1 MYTAVMIGS
10 VATFSLPQFYWGVL
24 TRGVL
29 ALAIWF
35 GFSVFQNGCETLAQV
50 TSAYDLSEIKDLKSV
65 SIKVDAV
72 GGAFASY
79 HYSLSVHGDGMVEY
93 YGHFATFIPGLH
105 RSHLSEA
112 EVLRL
117 LAAFRDADFYSL
129 NDESNLLVMDAPSIS
144 IELSVD
150 GHSRTVTDHLGKSK
164 AFTTLIDNILEIS
177 HAQRWLQG
185 TADMLQVVLA
195 DTENL
200 NTADDEGRT
209 VLMWACESADVAAV
223 RELISSGADI
233 RAKNRQ
239 GRTVLMYAAARQSA
253 EIVDALLHS
262 DTRVNEQDSSGKT
275 ALHFA
280 ASLAS
285 PIWNIF
291 NPVADYPE
299 PPTAS
304 FWPNLA
310 PPPKPKPEVV
320 ALLFAAG
327 ADSNAADS
335 SGATP
340 MMYAA
345 EVGTAEVLG
354 GLLAARADLNAKDG
368 EGRTALMYA
377 ADHCQT
383 EFVRLLVQAG
393 ADVTLKDTNGDTAL
407 KRIQRR
413 PSKFRR
419 RLCGASQKQIIHI
432 LRAGYSRS
440 AP

>member
-29 ALAIWF
+29 ALAIWS

-79 HYSLSVHGDGMVEY
+79 HYSLSIHGNGMVEY

-112 EVLRL
+112 KVLRL

-129 NDESNLLVMDAPSIS
+129 NDESNLEVMDAPRIS

-150 GHSRTVTDHLGKSK
+150 GQTKTVTDRLGKSK

-177 HAQRWLQG
+177 WPQG
-185 TADMLQVVLA
+185 TVDMLQVVLA

-233 RAKNRQ
+233 RAKDRQ
-239 GRTVLMYAAARQSA
+239 GRTALMYAAGRQSA

-262 DTRVNEQDSSGKT
+262 DTGVNEQDSSGKT

-285 PIWNIF
+285 PIWF

-393 ADVTLKDTNGDTAL
+393 ADATLKDTNGYTAL
-407 KRIQRR
+407 KRVQRK

-419 RLCGASQKQIIHI
+419 RPCGASQKQIIRI
-432 LRAGYSRS
+432 LRARYSKS

>member
-1 MYTAVMIGS
+1 
-10 VATFSLPQFYWGVL
+10 
-24 TRGVL
+24 
-29 ALAIWF
+29 
-35 GFSVFQNGCETLAQV
+35 
-50 TSAYDLSEIKDLKSV
+50 
-65 SIKVDAV
+65 
-72 GGAFASY
+72 
-79 HYSLSVHGDGMVEY
+79 
-93 YGHFATFIPGLH
+93 
-105 RSHLSEA
+105 
-112 EVLRL
+112 
-117 LAAFRDADFYSL
+117 
-129 NDESNLLVMDAPSIS
+129 
-144 IELSVD
+144 
-150 GHSRTVTDHLGKSK
+150 
-164 AFTTLIDNILEIS
+164 
-177 HAQRWLQG
+177 
-185 TADMLQVVLA
+185 MLQVVLA

-233 RAKNRQ
+233 RAKDRK

-253 EIVDALLHS
+253 EIVHALLHS
-262 DTRVNEQDSSGKT
+262 DTGVNEQDSSGKT

-291 NPVADYPE
+291 NPVADYAE

-310 PPPKPKPEVV
+310 PLPKPKPEVV

-345 EVGTAEVLG
+345 
-354 GLLAARADLNAKDG
+354 
-368 EGRTALMYA
+368 
-377 ADHCQT
+377 DHCQT

-393 ADVTLKDTNGDTAL
+393 ADVTLKDTNGHTAL
-407 KRIQRR
+407 KRVQRKR
-413 PSKFRR
+413 SKFRR
-419 RLCGASQKQIIHI
+419 RLCGAGQKQIIHI
-432 LRAGYSRS
+432 LRAGYSKS